1 MKHMGFRIPLK
12 IVNTAHQANLLY
24 PFAISLLESIRT
36 YDSINERIANKSGVN
51 MLIVTYKKDIQGQLA
66 EVSMFYLKTFCC
78 SNYFSWRTRTKV
90 MSLM

>member
-36 YDSINERIANKSGVN
+36 YDSINERISNKPGVN
-51 MLIVTYKKDIQGQLA
+51 MLIVAYKKDIQGQLA
-66 EVSMFYLKTFCC
+66 EVNSFYIISFRCKEC
-78 SNYFSWRTRTKV
+78 SRIFS
-90 MSLM
+90 